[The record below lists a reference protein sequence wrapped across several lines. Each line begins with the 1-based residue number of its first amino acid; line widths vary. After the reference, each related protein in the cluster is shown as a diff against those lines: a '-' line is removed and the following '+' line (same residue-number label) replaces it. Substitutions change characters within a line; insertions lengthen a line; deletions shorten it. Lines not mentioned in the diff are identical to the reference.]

1 MYLVRIWGGGFL
13 APPITT
19 RIHVTCVCMGG
30 SGIKLVYFSMGGY
43 TTFWYHPYPWGG
55 GDTTTFRQSVKNTVL
70 TVLTVKCQ
78 SVKRGGD
85 TTNHF

>member
-55 GDTTTFRQSVKNTVL
+55 VILPLFVKVSKTP
-70 TVLTVKCQ
+70 
-78 SVKRGGD
+78 
-85 TTNHF
+85 F